1 MFVTQ
6 AITTSVFRSVL
17 ERALVRL
24 PSSTRDAREF
34 VYKRARESLVTYM
47 RAGPSP
53 ATEDRIRDESR
64 RLEEVI
70 RQVEAEFDRPILV
83 EEIPLAR
90 TRSGGRA
97 RELDPGDAEFR
108 AVRSRRI

>member
-1 MFVTQ
+1 M
-6 AITTSVFRSVL
+6 
-17 ERALVRL
+17 

-53 ATEDRIRDESR
+53 ATEERIRDEIR

-83 EEIPLAR
+83 EESLAR
-90 TRSGGRA
+90 GREA
-97 RELDPGDAEFR
+97 AYEPGELEPGDAEFR
-108 AVRSRRI
+108 PSDPAEFEACQPVRDQLVTP